1 MNPPFS
7 KDENNNIK
15 APNLTLNIGDLQEKI
30 SFLDID
36 YQKFQ
41 NKNRW
46 SNFIDFSKTLQK
58 SMLQK
63 HENNIKNLLNNYLN
77 QQSNGSISWIN
88 STLLIEREKQ
98 ITQDKNL
105 SYASCFRNI
114 QFHKSVLHIEDFSL
128 FQQLESEFPNFKEVI
143 QFYKGSFILNS
154 SRDPKHYQAPR
165 PILLLGNPGIG
176 KTRFAKKLAQA
187 LQTNYKVLDANSIT
201 TGAVLTGHS
210 AFWKASD
217 AGLIFKT
224 LASCST
230 LSPIIVFDEID
241 KLSIHKDYS
250 PFSTFHQLLEPENSA
265 SIYDEF
271 LELEFNASFIIY
283 ILTANNKHTIPESLL
298 SRMTVIEIQN
308 PDVQQMKIISQ
319 KIFIELLAGSQ
330 LFKEK
335 LSEDVLNY
343 LSQFSPREVYQILSK
358 NLFQLSTNQ
367 RKKIKNDF
375 FVIPEKK
382 KEYKIGF

>member
-1 MNPPFS
+1 
-7 KDENNNIK
+7 
-15 APNLTLNIGDLQEKI
+15 
-30 SFLDID
+30 
-36 YQKFQ
+36 
-41 NKNRW
+41 
-46 SNFIDFSKTLQK
+46 
-58 SMLQK
+58 
-63 HENNIKNLLNNYLN
+63 
-77 QQSNGSISWIN
+77 
-88 STLLIEREKQ
+88 
-98 ITQDKNL
+98 
-105 SYASCFRNI
+105 
-114 QFHKSVLHIEDFSL
+114 
-128 FQQLESEFPNFKEVI
+128 
-143 QFYKGSFILNS
+143 
-154 SRDPKHYQAPR
+154 
-165 PILLLGNPGIG
+165 
-176 KTRFAKKLAQA
+176 
-187 LQTNYKVLDANSIT
+187 
-201 TGAVLTGHS
+201 
-210 AFWKASD
+210 
-217 AGLIFKT
+217 LIFKT

-271 LELEFNASFIIY
+271 LELEFNGSFIIY

-319 KIFIELLAGSQ
+319 KIFIELLAGSK

-367 RKKIKNDF
+367 RKKFKNDF